1 MPRGGP
7 GAVRFAD
14 EGAFDTGGA
23 GAIISGDDVR
33 PIVFTVLVAVPVVLI
48 GWMWWHGRRAPPP
61 DPAVAAA
68 ASQPRDEDARL
79 KDLLRLPLAGL
90 SVKGGITLYDAQKL
104 FDYIDGAAPIYIER
118 HFRRLAAGELA
129 TTDGG
134 ELTCDVYDMSTP
146 ADAASI
152 FAAERSPA
160 AKTPP
165 DWPEALTG
173 PKSFVFREG
182 RYYVKLTA
190 FDGQAE
196 AVLPQLARELKGRM
210 R

>member
-1 MPRGGP
+1 
-7 GAVRFAD
+7 VRA
-14 EGAFDTGGA
+14 T
-23 GAIISGDDVR
+23 
-33 PIVFTVLVAVPVVLI
+33 VFTLLVAVPVLLI
-48 GWMWWHGRRAPPP
+48 GWMVWHARHAPPP
-61 DPAVAAA
+61 DPAQEVVA

-79 KDLLRLPLAGL
+79 QDLLRLPLAGL
-90 SVKGGITLYDAQKL
+90 SAKGGVTLYDAKKL

-118 HFRRLAAGELA
+118 HFRRLAAAELGTA
-129 TTDGG
+129 DGG

-146 ADAASI
+146 ADATSI
-152 FAAERSPA
+152 FTVERSPA
-160 AKTPP
+160 AKTPS

-190 FDGQAE
+190 FDGKAE